1 MSDSEDDEGP
11 KDRQLKITLIGD
23 GTAGKVETFSL
34 EFLSRLY
41 FTLHFSHCIPVLC
54 LFASETCKTS
64 FTLHTR

>member
-23 GTAGKVETFSL
+23 GTAGKVETFSF
-34 EFLSRLY
+34 EFFAKLY
-41 FTLHFSHCIPVLC
+41 LTLHFFHCIFQSCV
-54 LFASETCKTS
+54 FASETCKTS